1 MLRRRRDAALLAP
14 RGRYGQPG
22 LRRPRSSPR
31 PTRRPLLGPPR
42 RPHRCPLRCPH
53 CGLPRR
59 RYHGAFGIP
68 DILVRG
74 SGPLRARS
82 RVTWERG
89 RSGEGEG
96 RGQGTGRTEE
106 RTGQGRGT
114 CGARAPGTEAGMDG
128 ERGRGRDGTPGV
140 ASESGWERREGGRG
154 RYWEARRDSAV
165 AGMAPL
171 CGDPGIKLKPDD
183 QSVGEDGG
191 MQGRIVATSEAPS
204 FLEGEADLR
213 HCRGQSPA
221 PSSKMLR
228 HS

>member
-22 LRRPRSSPR
+22 LRCPPPSPR

-42 RPHRCPLRCPH
+42 RPQRCPLRTPH

-59 RYHGAFGIP
+59 RYLGAFGIP

-114 CGARAPGTEAGMDG
+114 CGARAPGTEAGDG
-128 ERGRGRDGTPGV
+128 WGEGAGQGRDATPGV
-140 ASESGWERREGGRG
+140 ASERGWEQWEGGRG
-154 RYWEARRDSAV
+154 HYPEAWGHSAV
-165 AGMAPL
+165 AGRAPL
-171 CGDPGIKLKPDD
+171 CGDPGK
-183 QSVGEDGG
+183 S
-191 MQGRIVATSEAPS
+191 
-204 FLEGEADLR
+204 
-213 HCRGQSPA
+213 
-221 PSSKMLR
+221 
-228 HS
+228 